1 MYNVHVA
8 IAVLTNLELGKGE
21 GNRNPL
27 VRAQADILF
36 SSSGKVWHLKGQI
49 IVRETS
55 SGYNPGFNHDMSV
68 K

>member
-27 VRAQADILF
+27 VRAQADVLF

-55 SGYNPGFNHDMSV
+55 SGA
-68 K
+68 